1 VSVLAF
7 PRLYLKGEMSWDPSV
22 ANNDPATYDIAAA
35 RALFQDGE
43 DADGFRARMIRDTV
57 QRGDWNYFG
66 GHGCALQGTTVVG
79 GTSDPGP
86 TDTTADPIVGA
97 PVRLIGKLVD
107 IDPYGTV
114 SQVFFDELLVGVPG
128 RPHLRARP
136 RRRMVSRW
144 LTRTRNRGPA
154 DVAIAGRAAAA
165 WQAVFRAEDIEL
177 VRAEGSPLLSAVA
190 AALEQEDTP
199 GLMLRLSTYN
209 TRYFTRFAGPEGVP
223 HAGIDAATGVLAARH
238 AAGEIVANPAY
249 SNVIGTLG
257 LWRAGDSE
265 AAVSGRHLLPTAPP
279 PPPQVSPALA
289 APVSA
294 EFHAGAGI
302 LSLDLS
308 HAVPEIAADLT
319 KADLGK
325 ITVSVTRGA
334 TTTELGSIAPAAY
347 ARPAYEARGGIVDMS
362 VTGPGVAELIRD
374 GMLGLRVGEAAAVVD
389 RQLIAQER
397 ELVAHCDDACLYLE
411 DGETRQVAVT
421 VRERGSVPT
430 ASLSLT
436 VAAYGAPPGVVVRD
450 PLPVPANGTV
460 AVPVGGGGRVVEHL
474 GLTVAP
480 TSSTVSVPESLSL
493 GTAQFLSVRTLP
505 ADDDLAA
512 VPDADLTWELVYEK
526 VLRHYHAVT
535 PRMSAIIDLSDRDS
549 VRTFAARI
557 LEVTDID
564 AGPDRNSASFESAR
578 YMPVTRDLSA
588 NRRQLLRRYCTK
600 VLAEPLPPG
609 PPERITAALTQE
621 VAFASSERPA
631 SDIDVSFPKTGRG

>member
-22 ANNDPATYDIAAA
+22 ANNNETTYDSGTAS
-35 RALFQDGE
+35 ALFQDGE
-43 DADGFRARMIRDTV
+43 DADRFRARMIRDTV

-66 GHGCALQGTTVVG
+66 GHRCTLEGTTVVG
-79 GTSDPGP
+79 GTSEPGAA
-86 TDTTADPIVGA
+86 DTTTDPIIEA

-144 LTRTRNRGPA
+144 LSFSRNRGPA

-165 WQAVFRAEDIEL
+165 WQAVFRAEDIDV
-177 VRAEGSPLLSAVA
+177 VRAEGSPLLSALA
-190 AALEQEDTP
+190 AALEQEHTL

-209 TRYFTRFAGPEGVP
+209 TRYFTRVVGPEGVP
-223 HAGIDAATGVLAARH
+223 QADIAAAIGALAARH
-238 AAGEIVANPAY
+238 AVGEVVANPAY

-279 PPPQVSPALA
+279 PPPQVLPALA

-294 EFHAGAGI
+294 EFHPSAGI
-302 LSLDLS
+302 LSIDLS
-308 HAVPEIAADLT
+308 NAVPEIAADLT

-347 ARPAYEARGGIVDMS
+347 ALSAYEARGGIVDMS
-362 VTGPGVAELIRD
+362 VSGAGVAELIRD
-374 GMLGLRVGEAAAVVD
+374 GRIGLRVGEAAAVAD

-411 DGETRQVAVT
+411 NGETRQVAVT

-430 ASLSLT
+430 ASLSLS

-474 GLTVAP
+474 SLTAAP
-480 TSSTVSVPESLSL
+480 TGSTVSVPESLSL
-493 GTAQFLSVRTLP
+493 STAQFLSVRTLA

-512 VPDADLTWELVYEK
+512 VPDEDLSWELVYEK

-535 PRMSAIIDLSDRDS
+535 PRMSTILDLSDRDS

-557 LEVTDID
+557 LDVTDID
-564 AGPDRNSASFESAR
+564 AALDQNPPPFESAR

-588 NRRQLLRRYCTK
+588 NRRQLLRRYCAK

-621 VAFASSERPA
+621 VGVASSEGPA
-631 SDIDVSFPKTGRG
+631 SDIDLSFPKTGRA